1 MWTSFAFLAALA
13 LPVGDAGRLA
23 FSNVRTTYGVLGMP
37 RTDTKFLPGDQFVF
51 SFDIEGITVND
62 SGTVLYSIGVEVTD
76 SKGKVKY
83 RQAPHKLEAHN
94 SLGGNKLPAFAKITI
109 GLDQPE
115 GEYKVKVKV
124 TDLAAKVSKSF
135 TRSYEVLPVRF
146 GLVRFKAT
154 ADVDGQ
160 IPIPYPVEGQVLWAS
175 FAAVSFA
182 RDKKTGQ
189 PDLEAVL
196 RILDEDGKPTLPKPM
211 TGTLNKDVP
220 EKARGVPMQFMLEL
234 NQAGKFKAELT
245 CTDKVTGEKFS
256 RSFPLIVLKARG
268 SK

>member
-1 MWTSFAFLAALA
+1 MWTSFAFLAALT
-13 LPVGDAGRLA
+13 LPVGDAGRL
-23 FSNVRTTYGVLGMP
+23 SITNVRPSYGVLGMP
-37 RTDTKFLPGDQFVF
+37 RTDTKFLPGDNFVF
-51 SFDIEGITVND
+51 SFDIEGTTAD
-62 SGTVLYSIGVEVTD
+62 DDGKVLYSIAVEVTD
-76 SKGKVKY
+76 RKGKVKF
-83 RQAPHKLEAHN
+83 RQAPKKLEAHN
-94 SLGGNKLPAFAKITI
+94 TLGGNRLPAFAKITI

-115 GEYKVKVKV
+115 GDYKVKVKV

-135 TRSYEVLPVRF
+135 TRSYTVLPPRF

-154 ADVDGQ
+154 ADADGQ

-175 FAAVSFA
+175 FAAVSFG

-196 RILDEDGKPTLPKPM
+196 RILDENGKPTLPKPM
-211 TGTLNKDVP
+211 TGTINKDVP

-234 NQAGKFKAELT
+234 NQAGKYTGELT

-256 RSFPLIVLKARG
+256 RTFPLKVLKAK
-268 SK
+268 SE